1 MAAKKAWVYVLR
13 LQGGNYY
20 VGQTT
25 ALQARICEHWA
36 GQGAQWTVKNPAL
49 SVIEAIECPDGNGLA
64 LEAAKTAEYCMRY
77 GWKKVRGAGYTK
89 PDAAG
94 PPPWFDETGERRKRP
109 SKKGE
114 RVDVIEVDWDAS
126 DDALDLEVREGEA
139 SNQDA
144 GKGEG

>member
-1 MAAKKAWVYVLR
+1 MMKRAWVYCLR
-13 LQGGNYY
+13 CQNGCFY
-20 VGQTT
+20 VGQST
-25 ALQARICEHWA
+25 ALQTRMCEHFA
-36 GQGAQWTVKNPAL
+36 GQGAQWTTKNPPL

-109 SKKGE
+109 NKKGE
-114 RVDVIEVDWDAS
+114 RVDHVIEVDWDVS
-126 DDALDLEVREGEA
+126 DDALDLEGEGGAAAPEV
-139 SNQDA
+139 
-144 GKGEG
+144 GKGEA